1 MFHIGNSKIKYE
13 EVYFERLIQIKDGQV
28 FAPKYN
34 IFKQLKPLK
43 QFQSFQSCK
52 PIQSFKLFKQFLD
65 VPFF

>member
-43 QFQSFQSCK
+43 QFQSCK
-52 PIQSFKLFKQFLD
+52 PIQSFKLLKSFQSFK
-65 VPFF
+65 PF